1 MSALRTHTQ
10 YCLSCC
16 HSGYCQVKW
25 GIDCK
30 RQGGSKTPRM
40 KSITVEIGSPK
51 SRHKPK
57 ELKKQTVMAQPIR
70 TKAVNWG

>member
-1 MSALRTHTQ
+1 MSGIRTQTQ

-25 GIDCK
+25 GVDCK

-40 KSITVEIGSPK
+40 KSITIETESLK
-51 SRHKPK
+51 SLHKPMK
-57 ELKKQTVMAQPIR
+57 PKKQVVIVEVIR